1 MRAITTAAVGLYCL
15 VASLSADA
23 ATTQFHLSLVGPA
36 DDGVSVNYMLDWVAD
51 ASAASSGVLFGT
63 SADLTDAVTVS
74 GKAAG
79 TVEQSG
85 GSFVSCW
92 SALLAALT
100 PGATVYYALAPN
112 TSTSGL
118 SFDALETQ
126 GVENFSIPEGEITW
140 AVFGDMGAPMQG
152 HAAAV
157 SLPALKQ
164 SLVEGAYSGVLN
176 IGDIS
181 YELVTANG
189 ENYMDELLDIT
200 SRVPMMTTV
209 GNVRGATIALA
220 AIIW

>member
-1 MRAITTAAVGLYCL
+1 MRIFAAAIAICSL
-15 VASLSADA
+15 VAVLPTDA

-36 DDGVSVNYMLDWVAD
+36 DDGSSVNYMLDWVVD
-51 ASAASSGVLFGT
+51 PSASASSVMYGT

-85 GSFVSCW
+85 GASVSCW
-92 SALLAALT
+92 SALLASMA

-112 TSTSGL
+112 ASTSGL
-118 SFDALETQ
+118 GFDALDAQE
-126 GVENFSIPEGEITW
+126 VMNFTVPEGEVTW

-181 YELVTANG
+181 YELVAANG

-209 GNVRGATIALA
+209 GNVRTAPLA
-220 AIIW
+220 STVVA